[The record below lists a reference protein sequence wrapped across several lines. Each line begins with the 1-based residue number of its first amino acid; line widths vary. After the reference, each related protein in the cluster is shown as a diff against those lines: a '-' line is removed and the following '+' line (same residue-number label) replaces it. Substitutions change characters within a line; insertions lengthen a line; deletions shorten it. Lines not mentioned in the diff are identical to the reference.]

1 MWLWLWHFDESQQ
14 SLVMAILGFIG
25 AFLLIHYYLSFRSR
39 RTEIN
44 DSNSHDFIESV
55 LSQYSAKFAATTK
68 IMEDITLRLE
78 FVERALEQIKTQ
90 LVSSPKSK
98 VSLRSTNKFDN
109 LSLLSNVS
117 TNEQDENSDIGKIG
131 DIGDINND
139 IRDAQLTNNIT
150 KLHESEDYQEDG
162 DITNMSAVILKL
174 LNKKSMNTMEIQS
187 KVRRSREHTSRF
199 MKRLFLQGL
208 VSREMHTKPFVYTLT
223 DEGRKQLKA
232 FHNDV

>member
-1 MWLWLWHFDESQQ
+1 MWAWPFDESHQ
-14 SLVMAILGFIG
+14 SLVIATLGFMG
-25 AFLLIHYYLSFRSR
+25 AFLLMHYYLSFRSR

-44 DSNSHDFIESV
+44 GSSSHDFIESV
-55 LSQYSAKFAATTK
+55 LSQYSAKFAAATK
-68 IMEDITLRLE
+68 IIEDITLRLE
-78 FVERALEQIKTQ
+78 FVERALEHIHSG
-90 LVSSPKSK
+90 SSKSK

-117 TNEQDENSDIGKIG
+117 TNEQDENSGIG
-131 DIGDINND
+131 DIGDISSD
-139 IRDAQLTNNIT
+139 IGDAQSKNNIT
-150 KLHESEDYQEDG
+150 KLDEIQSHDYQDSG

-174 LNKKSMNTMEIQS
+174 LSKKSMNTIEIQS
-187 KVRRSREHTSRF
+187 KVRRTREHTSRF
-199 MKRLFLQGL
+199 MKSLFLQGL